1 MRLIRQLY
9 FVGADAYIGL
19 VGSDAMDTEMVV
31 RKTNGAMWASPP
43 AVTVYQKRTGTRP
56 VPEIFSC

>member
-9 FVGADAYIGL
+9 FVGADAYIGP

-31 RKTNGAMWASPP
+31 RKTNGAMWASPLT
-43 AVTVYQKRTGTRP
+43 VTVYQKRTGLSAGP
-56 VPEIFSC
+56 GNL